1 MKCVYKISC
10 LNNEVKE
17 FYIGSTKDLKD
28 RISKHNNFY
37 KNNYNWKVY
46 KFIRENGGINN
57 WEIIP
62 IEIYECEMTKL
73 ELKQEEQFYLDE
85 YKPQLNSQRALGRDI
100 ERKYKTKKEWIKNN
114 RNKYLKNRKE
124 YYEKNRD
131 KLNAKQNEK
140 GNCPYCS
147 KEMIKNNIKRHIKTQ
162 HTTSS

>member
-62 IEIYECEMTKL
+62 IEIYECEMTK
-73 ELKQEEQFYLDE
+73 
-85 YKPQLNSQRALGRDI
+85 PQLNSQRALGRDI

-124 YYEKNRD
+124 YYEKNRE
-131 KLNAKQNEK
+131 KLNDKQNEK